1 MAVGNAISAFQYCF
15 PGIIII
21 GCRFYYGQC
30 VFNKIVEIGLKK
42 DYSDDEDLRI
52 VVQNCI
58 ALALCYHKNSVDSEI
73 IDIYCDHV
81 CGKSEP
87 DLWNYWNH
95 METRTNNR
103 KI

>member
-1 MAVGNAISAFQYCF
+1 MECWFH
-15 PGIIII
+15 
-21 GCRFYYGQC
+21 YGQC

-58 ALALCYHKNSVDSEI
+58 ALALCYHKNLEDSEI

-87 DLWNYWNH
+87 LI
-95 METRTNNR
+95 R
-103 KI
+103 KYPRFKEFLDYMALT